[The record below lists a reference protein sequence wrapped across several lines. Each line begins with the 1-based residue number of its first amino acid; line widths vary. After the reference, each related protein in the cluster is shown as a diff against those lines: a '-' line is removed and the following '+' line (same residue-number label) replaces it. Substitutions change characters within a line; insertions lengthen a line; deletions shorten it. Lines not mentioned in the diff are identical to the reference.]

1 MEVASKSPIL
11 HLIPKACADENAAYE
26 FMEARRWGD
35 SPCCP
40 HCGELAVYKM
50 SSASGGRNKRFLW
63 RCRGCKKQFTVR
75 TGTVCEESRIPLRHW
90 CFAFWAISSS
100 KKGISS
106 LQIMRMTG
114 ITYKSALFM
123 MHRVRWALSGSPKL
137 RGIVEVD
144 ETYCGGKP
152 RNKGPH
158 NKRGMGTKKIPV
170 VALVERG
177 GNVRALPV
185 EKVDAITLRK
195 IINDTV
201 ETGSRIMTD
210 ENSVYP
216 SATVGYSHESINHS
230 QKEWVRGDVTTN
242 TAEGFF
248 SLVKRGLYG
257 TFHAVSRKHLHRY
270 ISEFQFRYCAR
281 KIDDS
286 DRMELAI
293 KNAVGKRLMYQE
305 AKAS

>member
-1 MEVASKSPIL
+1 
-11 HLIPKACADENAAYE
+11 
-26 FMEARRWGD
+26 
-35 SPCCP
+35 
-40 HCGELAVYKM
+40 
-50 SSASGGRNKRFLW
+50 
-63 RCRGCKKQFTVR
+63 
-75 TGTVCEESRIPLRHW
+75 
-90 CFAFWAISSS
+90 
-100 KKGISS
+100 
-106 LQIMRMTG
+106 MTG

-123 MHRVRWALSGSPKL
+123 MHRARWALSGSPKL
-137 RGIVEVD
+137 SGIVEVD

-185 EKVDAITLRK
+185 EKVDANTLRK

-201 ETGSRIMTD
+201 EVGSRIMTD
-210 ENSVYP
+210 ENSVYQ

-230 QKEWVRGDVTTN
+230 EKEWVRGDVTTN

-248 SLVKRGLYG
+248 SLIKRGLYG

-293 KNAVGKRLMYQE
+293 KNAVGKRLMYKE
-305 AKAS
+305 ARAS

>member
-1 MEVASKSPIL
+1 MLSCQPIE
-11 HLIPKACADENAAYE
+11 HGS
-26 FMEARRWGD
+26 RW
-35 SPCCP
+35 
-40 HCGELAVYKM
+40 ELQNRQSCISFRKHVPMKMLLM
-50 SSASGGRNKRFLW
+50 SSW
-63 RCRGCKKQFTVR
+63 RPVAGATRPAVRIVVNLLFTR
-75 TGTVCEESRIPLRHW
+75 CP
-90 CFAFWAISSS
+90 A
-100 KKGISS
+100 
-106 LQIMRMTG
+106 Q
-114 ITYKSALFM
+114 
-123 MHRVRWALSGSPKL
+123 
-137 RGIVEVD
+137 VED
-144 ETYCGGKP
+144 ATNGFFGDA
-152 RNKGPH
+152 
-158 NKRGMGTKKIPV
+158 V

-216 SATVGYSHESINHS
+216 SATAGYSHESINHS